1 MKRTWLLVGSFALAC
16 GGRPDAWDEPF
27 EPGAVV
33 GLQTSVA
40 VVDPELDRVIMLES
54 PSHLGLRSTVLPVG
68 RDIVAAV
75 PSPKNDRLLVLSKG
89 VQPRLNKGDEPPS
102 LTVIDT
108 IPRPKLAQT
117 YALDDPFG
125 GLSLDPEG
133 RWAIVYAGE
142 GIVQNPN
149 EIILVDLENPAS
161 DVVVKSIRS
170 FGGRPVGFTFTSEL
184 AIAGTEPR
192 RILVVHTEQDFTLID
207 LADLDAGEITVHTP
221 TNAQGLPSTPK
232 QIVFHDAVDGSDPQ
246 IAVSFTNNPD
256 VFLISIV
263 PNDGENAFYPE
274 VNSIEVGGTPSAIE
288 FVETDDGLRLAALV
302 PTAQQAAL
310 VDPATSAVDL
320 VPMPAAFTG
329 IARVT
334 DSFEAPS
341 NGDVALLWSSNVG
354 RVGIWHLD
362 TAIDTPYASI
372 ETFNIAV
379 GVSRVLDVPGPEQG
393 ACLEA
398 SECFAEYKIVAG
410 TGPQDFYLL
419 DLNAKEASLM
429 VNNGANLSLSLS
441 PDGERLWAFA
451 QDGTSFAQVAF
462 ANLHPSTLTVEAPI
476 RGVFDVGRPNR
487 TSENG
492 DTARSAIVVHSG
504 EGLGVT
510 VFDALEPDETVTRFY
525 RGLAYEG
532 LSK

>member
-16 GGRPDAWDEPF
+16 GGRPEAWDKPF
-27 EPGAVV
+27 EQGAVV

-40 VVDPELDRVIMLES
+40 VVDPNLDRVIMLES
-54 PSHLGLRSTVLPVG
+54 PTHLGLRTTVLPVG
-68 RDIVAAV
+68 KDVVAAV

-89 VQPRLNKGDEPPS
+89 VQPRLHKGDEAPS
-102 LTVIDT
+102 LTVINT
-108 IPRPKLAQT
+108 VPRPELAQT
-117 YALDDPFG
+117 YELDDPFG
-125 GLSLDPEG
+125 GLYLDPEG

-149 EIILVDLENPAS
+149 EILIVDLENPAS
-161 DVVVKSIRS
+161 DVVVKSIQS

-184 AIAGTEPR
+184 AIADTDPR
-192 RILVVHTEQDFTLID
+192 RILVVHTGQDFTLID
-207 LADLDAGEITVHTP
+207 LADLDAPEITVQTP
-221 TNAQGLPSTPK
+221 TTAQGLPSTPK
-232 QIVFHDAVDGSDPQ
+232 QVVFHDAVDGSDPQ

-256 VFLISIV
+256 VFLIRIV
-263 PNDGENAFYPE
+263 PNDRAIAFYPE
-274 VNSIEVGGTPSAIE
+274 VNSIEVGGTPSSIE

-302 PTAQQAAL
+302 PSAQHAAL
-310 VDPATSAVDL
+310 VDPTTTAVDL

-334 DSFEAPS
+334 DSIDERS
-341 NGDVALLWSSNVG
+341 QGDVALLWSSAVG
-354 RVGIWHLD
+354 KVGIWRLD

-372 ETFNIAV
+372 EMINISV

-398 SECFAEYKIVAG
+398 SECFADHKIVAG

-419 DLNAKEASLM
+419 DLNKKEASLM
-429 VNNGANLSLSLS
+429 VNNGANLSLSLA

-462 ANLHPSTLTVEAPI
+462 SNLHPSTLTVEAPI